1 MASMMNLNDKSF
13 DYFNALTDVAR
24 MVVVQKE
31 RGVSADDTLDI
42 LLQLGDAASRRF
54 NEMLEDLQ
62 QQYSGTKSVKKA
74 DPNSPIR

>member
-1 MASMMNLNDKSF
+1 MAMMMNLNDKSF

-24 MVVVQKE
+24 MVVVQME

-42 LLQLGDAASRRF
+42 LLQLGDDASRRF
-54 NEMLEDLQ
+54 NKMLEDLQ
-62 QQYSGTKSVKKA
+62 QQYNSARGEEKV